1 MGKVMKAE
9 YIHEL
14 VNPLGLDGWELVSF
28 APAYYV
34 EADNVHTITGVP
46 MHAATAWSIS
56 DYRAIFKRK
65 LP

>member
-14 VNPLGLDGWELVSF
+14 VNPLGLDGWELVAI
-28 APAYYV
+28 APVYYEQDEWV
-34 EADNVHTITGVP
+34 DSIAVGVS
-46 MHAATAWSIS
+46 AVTKWNATM
-56 DYRAIFKRK
+56 YRAIFKRK